1 MDPVGDPDVRDLY
14 GGGPIWLMRARKDS
28 ANSLSPIERRSI
40 ATRNLGLVRLIANG
54 YSIGSTDPYTR
65 DDLVNQGVLGLM
77 RGIQLCSFSGGTT
90 YSTFLGAH
98 IHGAIRYYLRRQRY
112 LICPS
117 KGQPPYTIQRVAGM
131 DDDGDCLIES
141 IAAPKPP
148 SEDDDELLAVIW
160 AVLETQDE
168 KTKLIVRNRAEGST
182 LEQSSA
188 AANCCY
194 KTTVRKLEKFK
205 QEVIKS
211 I

>member
-1 MDPVGDPDVRDLY
+1 
-14 GGGPIWLMRARKDS
+14 MRARKDS
-28 ANSLSPIERRSI
+28 ANSLSPIERQSI
-40 ATRNLGLVRLIANG
+40 ATQNLGLVRSIANG

-77 RGIQLCSFSGGTT
+77 RGIQLCSFTGGTT

-98 IHGAIRYYLRRQRY
+98 IHGAIRYYLRRQRH

-117 KGQPPYTIQRVAGM
+117 KGKPPYIIQRVAGM
-131 DDDGDCLIES
+131 DDGDCLIES
-141 IAAPKPP
+141 IAVPKSS

-160 AVLETQDE
+160 AVLEVQDE
-168 KTKLIVRNRAEGST
+168 KTKLIVQSRAKGST

-188 AANCCY
+188 AAKCCY
-194 KTTVRKLEKFK
+194 KTTVRRLELFK
-205 QEVIKS
+205 QEVIRS